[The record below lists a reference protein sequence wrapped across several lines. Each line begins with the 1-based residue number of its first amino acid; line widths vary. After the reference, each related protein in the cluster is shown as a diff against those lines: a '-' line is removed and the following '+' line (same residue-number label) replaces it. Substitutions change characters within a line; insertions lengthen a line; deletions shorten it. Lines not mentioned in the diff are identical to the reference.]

1 METTGVGSLNGN
13 TKIVEASAGNR
24 RLGQEEFLKLLI
36 TQMTHQDPLS
46 PQEDREFIA
55 QMAQFSSLESMN
67 TVSRMMSRL
76 QGTSLL
82 GKTIEGSYMENG
94 TMVPISGVVT
104 SVRFDR
110 DNVLLKVNDRE
121 LRIDQIGLVRE

>member
-1 METTGVGSLNGN
+1 METSGVGSLNVN
-13 TKIVEASAGNR
+13 PKLVESSVGNR

-55 QMAQFSSLESMN
+55 QMAQFSTLESMHA
-67 TVSRMMSRL
+67 VSRMMSRL
-76 QGTSLL
+76 QGTGLL
-82 GKTIEGSYMENG
+82 GRTVEGGYLENG

-110 DNVLLKVNDRE
+110 DHVLLKVNDRE
-121 LRIDQIGLVRE
+121 LTMDQIGLVRE

>member
-1 METTGVGSLNGN
+1 METSGIGSLNGSP
-13 TKIVEASAGNR
+13 TIVEANAGNR

-55 QMAQFSSLESMN
+55 QMAQFSSLESAN
-67 TVSRMMSRL
+67 SVSRMMSRL

-82 GKTIEGSYMENG
+82 GRTVEGSYLENG
-94 TMVPISGVVT
+94 AMVPISGVVT

-110 DNVLLKVNDRE
+110 DNILLKVKDRE
-121 LRIDQIGLVRE
+121 LTLDQIGLVRE

>member
-82 GKTIEGSYMENG
+82 GKTIEGGYIENG

>member
-1 METTGVGSLNGN
+1 METSGVGSLNVN

-67 TVSRMMSRL
+67 SVSRMMSRL
-76 QGTSLL
+76 QGTSML
-82 GKTIEGSYMENG
+82 GKTVEGSYMENG

-121 LRIDQIGLVRE
+121 LRMDQVGLVRE

>member
-1 METTGVGSLNGN
+1 METSGIGSLNGS

-82 GKTIEGSYMENG
+82 GKTIEGGYIENG

-121 LRIDQIGLVRE
+121 LRMDQVGLVRE